1 MKQRGEV
8 WTANL
13 NPGRGTEPGKTRPVV
28 ILQNQT
34 LLDCEHPST
43 IIVPLTTHLIT
54 GAEPLRLRLPA
65 RERLLKD
72 SDVLIDQ
79 IRAIDNRRLIDG
91 PLTSLTQIEL
101 NCLLAYVT
109 EILGGN

>member
-1 MKQRGEV
+1 MKKRGEV

-28 ILQNQT
+28 ILQNQS

-43 IIVPLTTHLIT
+43 VIIPMTTRLIA
-54 GAEPLRLRLPA
+54 GAEPLRLRLRA

-79 IRAIDNRRLIDG
+79 IRAIDNQRLIDG
-91 PLTSLTQIEL
+91 PLTSLTSTEMKS
-101 NCLLAYVT
+101 LLSFVT
-109 EILGGN
+109 EILT